1 MSGSVIGI
9 NSRADAR
16 RIRSSL
22 LQAEAPI
29 TASFGACECM
39 SCEVVEVAS
48 SDGNGP
54 GSQIDGGSVEYLDR
68 EGVRKV
74 MEQYNKMAE
83 RAYQGSLPICPNFQQ
98 VRVWLR
104 RSQHGHTR
112 KHAKMH
118 TSSPPRHAFPQVK
131 LQVVDGPRVDEL
143 ARALGEDALNH
154 FPDVLKALG
163 TFSCFV

>member
-1 MSGSVIGI
+1 MSGAVIGI
-9 NSRADAR
+9 HSKADAH

-22 LQAEAPI
+22 LKAEAPI

-48 SDGNGP
+48 SGGNGT
-54 GSQIDGGSVEYLDR
+54 GDQIGGGSIEYLDR

-98 VRVWLR
+98 VCVCAW
-104 RSQHGHTR
+104 
-112 KHAKMH
+112 A
-118 TSSPPRHAFPQVK
+118 
-131 LQVVDGPRVDEL
+131 VVSAG
-143 ARALGEDALNH
+143 
-154 FPDVLKALG
+154 
-163 TFSCFV
+163 SCAQT